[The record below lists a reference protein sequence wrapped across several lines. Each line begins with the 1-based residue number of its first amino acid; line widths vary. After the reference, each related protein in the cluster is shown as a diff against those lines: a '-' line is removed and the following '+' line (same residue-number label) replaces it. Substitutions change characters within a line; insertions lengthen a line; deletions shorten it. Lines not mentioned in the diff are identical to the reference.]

1 MGTPRTGEAVGTQTP
16 NSAQG
21 MSQILQKL
29 LLGHTLDI
37 DIKNSI
43 FVVLKQAVDRLDVK
57 YSAGVFKGC
66 LDTLAAL
73 ASDRDKFCR
82 DELGINEVTGK
93 SVLHSMIN
101 GGACPEEYKAQ
112 PGVQKLRDL
121 SRFLRWLACS
131 LMPKEFEAIM
141 EDTPQD
147 NGWAEATM
155 SATCTL
161 PSRTT
166 SCLRS

>member
-1 MGTPRTGEAVGTQTP
+1 M
-16 NSAQG
+16 
-21 MSQILQKL
+21 
-29 LLGHTLDI
+29 DI
-37 DIKNSI
+37 DVENSI
-43 FVVLKQAVDRLDVK
+43 FVVLKQAVGRLDVK

-82 DELGINEVTGK
+82 DELGINEVTGN

-112 PGVQKLRDL
+112 PGAQKLRDL

-141 EDTPQD
+141 EEKQKDK
-147 NGWAEATM
+147 GWADATM
-155 SATCTL
+155 SATLYFAIEDHIRASFLKAFQARPTTPV
-161 PSRTT
+161 PS
-166 SCLRS
+166 L